1 MIAHGAPE
9 IEDDRGI
16 TTVVIILVVAL
27 LVGGGVGG
35 LVLAL
40 RGAERRARASVQAEV
55 DALSTMPGLVRGP
68 LRADCH
74 GEVGLDLNAQRGT
87 GTLVLTADALLFRP
101 RGGGVADETVLP
113 TGRVTGAER
122 SRSFQRYPTDPRVT
136 GPQLLVVEAEGVRGP
151 GRIAWTIDDAAGWA
165 AAITSAATAV
175 RTQL

>member
-55 DALSTMPGLVRGP
+55 DALSTMPGLVRGRTAGRLP
-68 LRADCH
+68 RRGRPRPERAARH
-74 GEVGLDLNAQRGT
+74 GHARPDRRRA
-87 GTLVLTADALLFRP
+87 ALPP

-151 GRIAWTIDDAAGWA
+151 ERIAWTIDDAAGWA